1 MCAGEKIDYNSS
13 CTDQEGRCS
22 WRKLAPETD
31 TCTYTYMEKGGRQ
44 IERKNREEKQLENR
58 KLAQEDQGTMTYKAF
73 MDVEATVL

>member
-1 MCAGEKIDYNSS
+1 
-13 CTDQEGRCS
+13 
-22 WRKLAPETD
+22 
-31 TCTYTYMEKGGRQ
+31 MEKGGRQ

>member
-1 MCAGEKIDYNSS
+1 MCAGEKIDDNSS

-31 TCTYTYMEKGGRQ
+31 THAYTYTEKGGRQ

-58 KLAQEDQGTMTYKAF
+58 KLAQEDQGTMTY
-73 MDVEATVL
+73 VYGC